1 MAKKKKNNNFPYSLR
16 PSMMWVW
23 TAVFIAIMGFALF
36 GEGAP
41 SPLKSDWSEVEQLIV
56 DGKVKGIEVVNRDQ
70 AMVYL
75 TEDAIQAMTATE
87 GSRYSNIPPQG
98 HQLEFQIGS
107 VDTFRQDFDKATA
120 VAPAAVRL
128 TYDNHRQGW
137 VDTLLNW
144 LPWVFFIVLWILIM
158 RGFGRG
164 GAGGGAGGGIMNV
177 GKARTQEFDKKD
189 PNRKVTFKDVAGLE
203 EA

>member
-164 GAGGGAGGGIMNV
+164 GAGGGAGGGMSSGAV
-177 GKARTQEFDKKD
+177 KQKE
-189 PNRKVTFKDVAGLE
+189 
-203 EA
+203 